1 YDDTGR
7 ALLDGASGAAV
18 VCLGHGNERVAAK
31 MAEQAG
37 TIAFAH
43 GSQFV
48 TPPVLELADRLAA
61 CAGDPG
67 SRVYFASGGSEA
79 NETAL
84 KLASGSRGARGR
96 PDRPHV
102 VSRDI
107 SYPGATLGA
116 LAMSGPRHRRQLYE
130 PLLTSLPR
138 SATCYC
144 YRCPFGVEPAGCALE
159 CAD

>member
-1 YDDTGR
+1 MRATAVDRPDPCEGHHYFPRNPTGTYLSIVRGKGVYLYDDTGR

-18 VCLGHGNERVAAK
+18 VCIGHGNERVAAK

-67 SRVYFASGGSEA
+67 SRVYFASG
-79 NETAL
+79 
-84 KLASGSRGARGR
+84 
-96 PDRPHV
+96 
-102 VSRDI
+102 
-107 SYPGATLGA
+107 
-116 LAMSGPRHRRQLYE
+116 
-130 PLLTSLPR
+130 
-138 SATCYC
+138 
-144 YRCPFGVEPAGCALE
+144 
-159 CAD
+159 